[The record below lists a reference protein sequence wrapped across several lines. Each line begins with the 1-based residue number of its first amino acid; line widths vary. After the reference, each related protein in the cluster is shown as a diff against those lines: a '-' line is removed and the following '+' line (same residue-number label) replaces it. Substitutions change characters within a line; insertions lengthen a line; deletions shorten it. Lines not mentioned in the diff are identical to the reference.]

1 MLTATGGSD
10 VIPPS
15 TISSQQLGTCAIEEQ
30 REQAR
35 ERIHQQTLGIIRDS
49 TISCNPGGRPDYPAT
64 SCDDIPKEC
73 SLGWYWL
80 VTPNEE
86 TVKIY
91 CDLERKCGCN
101 SSDDQAA
108 WMRIAFLDMTDP
120 EIQCPEGLR
129 MIKTPKRSCRR
140 SYQFQTSIVAYRT

>member
-1 MLTATGGSD
+1 MIRIWANLLLSAVLVLTATGD

-15 TISSQQLGTCAIEEQ
+15 TILSQQLGTCAIEEQ

-35 ERIHQQTLGIIRDS
+35 ERIHQQTLGIIHDS
-49 TISCNPGGRPDYPAT
+49 TISCNPGGRSDYPAT

-73 SLGWYWL
+73 SSGWYWL
-80 VTPNEE
+80 VTPNDE

-120 EIQCPEGLR
+120 EIV
-129 MIKTPKRSCRR
+129 SRR
-140 SYQFQTSIVAYRT
+140 S